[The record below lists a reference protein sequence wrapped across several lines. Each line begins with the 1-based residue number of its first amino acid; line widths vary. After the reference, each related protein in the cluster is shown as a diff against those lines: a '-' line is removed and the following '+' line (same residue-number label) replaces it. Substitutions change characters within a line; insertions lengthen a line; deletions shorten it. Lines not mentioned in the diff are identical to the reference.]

1 MLEESSDRN
10 GEIQEAKD
18 DGKMLKRLAVNSW
31 VLHGLACL
39 LRNRPKLADKP
50 QPREALVKTLAT
62 AYDEA
67 DHNVTIE
74 EFTTDDKFDVAFC
87 LGSINFGSF
96 DTIIA
101 QIDRVVNLLKPN
113 ARIYWRSN
121 PGQNDHPHEDCN
133 KIDFFP
139 WTFDKHRKFAEM
151 FGFEVT
157 DLKWDNCDRIYAVW
171 ERSVNTIPSK

>member
-1 MLEESSDRN
+1 MLGVDQIHS
-10 GEIQEAKD
+10 K
-18 DGKMLKRLAVNSW
+18 GKIKN
-31 VLHGLACL
+31 
-39 LRNRPKLADKP
+39 
-50 QPREALVKTLAT
+50 LVGIDP

>member
-1 MLEESSDRN
+1 MNQEFLNTYFKNNWNSDLDKYEFCGWSLIDKVFDEEFVIDVGCGPN
-10 GEIQEAKD
+10 PFK
-18 DGKMLKRLAVNSW
+18 GKIKN
-31 VLHGLACL
+31 
-39 LRNRPKLADKP
+39 
-50 QPREALVKTLAT
+50 LVGIDP

-121 PGQNDHPHEDCN
+121 PGQNDHPHQDCN